1 MLRVSASESIQKI
14 EVGLHL
20 TPIRAGIDIVNKKM
34 LQVNRGEESFEL
46 DDPRWCD
53 VHVVSSLLKSFFRK
67 LPDPLFTLV
76 SPFNTPSTVVERGL
90 KLIRSRA
97 RISQGL
103 WLFLFL
109 STH

>member
-1 MLRVSASESIQKI
+1 MEYIFL
-14 EVGLHL
+14 
-20 TPIRAGIDIVNKKM
+20 

-76 SPFNTPSTVVERGL
+76 SDA
-90 KLIRSRA
+90 LISY
-97 RISQGL
+97 
-103 WLFLFL
+103 FLPGANYMKHSL
-109 STH
+109 V